1 MPHDVRLF
9 LGRTFLFVL
18 PFIVYGLLIVAI
30 DPYQR
35 FGTGGV
41 TPSALKREIAFPMN
55 YAMWKLIEFR
65 RSPSPDILLGDSRMM
80 NLPAAAVDSVSGRKW
95 CNLAYGGGTLRE
107 AIDTFDFAHSRTR
120 LQRVYIGLD
129 LCTWNGSD
137 LRDRVSEARGAIR
150 NPMIYV
156 LNNNVVRASFAIV
169 KANATGYKPAI
180 GVPEGTP
187 EEFWRRQLDV
197 TARVYLEGWSEPA
210 SYRRDLARIAEIC
223 RKEDIELTFVIFP
236 THTDLQELVPRYGL
250 AEDNAQM
257 RRDLA
262 QLGTVYDFGWDN
274 DLTRDRGSFTDPFH
288 LTHAAAEVVIGSIWG
303 RERSYVR
310 VLDARDFAGK

>member
-35 FGTGGV
+35 FGTGGLA
-41 TPSALKREIAFPMN
+41 PAALKREIAFPMN

-80 NLPAAAVDSVSGRKW
+80 NLPAAAIDSVSGRTW
-95 CNLAYGGGTLRE
+95 CNLAYGGGTMRE

-120 LQRVYIGLD
+120 LRRVYIGLD
-129 LCTWNGSD
+129 LSTWNGSD

-150 NPMIYV
+150 NPMIYI
-156 LNNNVVRASFAIV
+156 LNNNVMRASLAVV
-169 KANATGYKPAI
+169 KANATGHKPAI
-180 GVPEGTP
+180 GKPEGTP

-197 TARVYLEGWSEPA
+197 TARVYFEGWSEPT
-210 SYRRDLARIAEIC
+210 SYNRDLERIAEIC
-223 RKEDIELTFVIFP
+223 RKEDIELSFVIFP
-236 THTDLQELVPRYGL
+236 THTDLQELIPRYGL
-250 AEDNAQM
+250 AEHNVEM
-257 RRDLA
+257 RRELA
-262 QLGTVYDFGWDN
+262 RFGTVYDFGWAN
-274 DLTRDRGSFTDPFH
+274 ELTKDRGSFTDPFH
-288 LTHAAAEVVIGSIWG
+288 LTHAAAEVVIRSIWG
-303 RERSYVR
+303 QERNYVR
-310 VLDARDFAGK
+310 VLDARDFAGQ